1 MAEPVFSELKR
12 YVRFSDADQV
22 LLKALAPHVM
32 PERARIADAFYARL
46 REHESARRI
55 FADDAQIDRQKGR
68 LIEWMGL
75 LVNGPWDDVYAA
87 LRARIGQRHVEIELP
102 QRFMF
107 GAMALIRAE
116 LDAIAR
122 RAFRGDEAVLE
133 PTLTALH
140 KLLDLELALM
150 LESYAEEHIAEVKRS
165 ERLEA
170 ALEKERLAERTR
182 RAESLASLGTMAA
195 GLAHEVR
202 NPLNAAQLQLQ
213 LLHRRLGRTAGPDI
227 AGARG
232 AADLVA
238 TELNR
243 LAQLVDEVL
252 QFARPQQLRRLKVDL
267 CETVRTIIQLAAP
280 DAEKRGVRVSIS
292 CADHVVAELD
302 EERIKQVL
310 HNLLRNAVEA
320 CETQGGGKVTVRV
333 ECRDGDSVLEIE
345 DDGPGL
351 PDPKAPIFEPFFT
364 TKSNGTGLGLTLVHR
379 IVTDHGGTISCD
391 SRPGRT
397 LFAVVLP
404 SGRGGAE
411 LAHSVAD
418 IK

>member
-1 MAEPVFSELKR
+1 MAEPVFDELKR
-12 YVRFSDADQV
+12 YVRFSDADQD
-22 LLKALAPHVM
+22 LLKTLAPAVM
-32 PERARIADAFYARL
+32 PERGRIADAFYARL
-46 REHESARRI
+46 KEHESARRI
-55 FADDAQIDRQKGR
+55 FADDAQIERQKGR

-87 LRARIGQRHVEIELP
+87 MRARIGQRHVEIELP

-116 LDAIAR
+116 LDAIAV
-122 RAFRGDEAVLE
+122 RALVGKPTLE
-133 PTLTALH
+133 PTRHAVH

-150 LESYAEEHIAEVKRS
+150 LESYAESHVAEVQRS

-213 LLHRRLGRTAGPDI
+213 LLHRKLGRPSSPDV
-227 AGARG
+227 AGARS

-238 TELNR
+238 AELHR

-252 QFARPQQLRRLKVDL
+252 QFARPQQLRRHKVDF
-267 CETVRTIIQLAAP
+267 CETVRTIVRLATP
-280 DAEKRGVRVSIS
+280 DAEKRKVRLSLVSS
-292 CADHVVAELD
+292 DDVWAELD
-302 EERIKQVL
+302 EERVKQVL

-320 CETQGGGKVTVRV
+320 CEGQGGGRIVVRV
-333 ECRDGDSVLEIE
+333 ERRDGDAVLEVE

-351 PDPKAPIFEPFFT
+351 PDGKAPIFEPFFT

-379 IVTDHGGTISCD
+379 IVSDHGGTISCE

-404 SGRGGAE
+404 IDGRRAEGAQ
-411 LAHSVAD
+411 LA
-418 IK
+418 